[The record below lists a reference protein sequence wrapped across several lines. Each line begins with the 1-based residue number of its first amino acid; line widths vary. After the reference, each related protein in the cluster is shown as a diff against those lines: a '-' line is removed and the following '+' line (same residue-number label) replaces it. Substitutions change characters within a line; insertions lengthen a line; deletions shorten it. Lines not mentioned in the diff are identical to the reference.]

1 MVRRAIGR
9 SLCVCVIC
17 ANGSPGPRNN
27 AMNHDGTPAIDFAP
41 RFANFFESDFTGT
54 LANPPLGDIL
64 FLLLIEQES
73 SNQVFR
79 AYRRQLMGWQAKGR
93 GSFRILFLLLCLSD
107 QDFGLM
113 QQQRKRRGNGE
124 THRVKEIFDEEKG
137 SLLSIFR
144 TTKGYF
150 LRLPIGKR
158 ITDGSII

>member
-1 MVRRAIGR
+1 MPTEEGSRWNGCPEQGEEKVKGKMWTYMVRRAIGR

-79 AYRRQLMGWQAKGR
+79 AYRR
-93 GSFRILFLLLCLSD
+93 
-107 QDFGLM
+107 
-113 QQQRKRRGNGE
+113 
-124 THRVKEIFDEEKG
+124 
-137 SLLSIFR
+137 
-144 TTKGYF
+144 
-150 LRLPIGKR
+150 
-158 ITDGSII
+158 

>member
-1 MVRRAIGR
+1 MKGKKWTYMVRRAIGR

-79 AYRRQLMGWQAKGR
+79 AYRR
-93 GSFRILFLLLCLSD
+93 
-107 QDFGLM
+107 
-113 QQQRKRRGNGE
+113 
-124 THRVKEIFDEEKG
+124 
-137 SLLSIFR
+137 
-144 TTKGYF
+144 
-150 LRLPIGKR
+150 
-158 ITDGSII
+158 